1 MDINSYG
8 MEHRVIINAD
18 DFGMTAGINRA
29 VVEAHRDGV
38 LTSTTLMSGMPAAE
52 AAVEIAHETPS
63 LGVGVHLN
71 LREGRCVSTDDE
83 VKRLLAAN
91 GEFNLSMPKIFALSM
106 VKPAMRKAIELE
118 FAAQI
123 QWLIDRGL
131 TPTHID
137 SHKHIHC
144 FPAIYP
150 IVAGLA
156 ERFGISAIRW
166 PCEPGY
172 VCCYPWPKPLTGGR
186 RRARI
191 LSTVALANR
200 RQNAKFIKT
209 DSFLG
214 LAHTLKTDS
223 DFWEM
228 AAKNMPCGT
237 VEVMTHPA
245 YPEGL
250 DPARIR
256 SIERRKVELDALCSE
271 ETKKRLADA
280 GVKLVHYGQL

>member
-1 MDINSYG
+1 

-18 DFGMTAGINRA
+18 DFGMTDGINRA

-38 LTSTTLMSGMPAAE
+38 LTSATLMSGMAGAQAA
-52 AAVEIAHETPS
+52 AEIAHETPS

-71 LREGRCVSTDDE
+71 LREGGCVSTDDE
-83 VKRLLAAN
+83 VRRMLSPN
-91 GEFNLSMPKIFALSM
+91 GEFNLSMGKIFALS
-106 VKPAMRKAIELE
+106 VLKPAMRTAIEVE

-123 QWLIDRGL
+123 QWLIDREL
-131 TPTHID
+131 KPTHID

-144 FPAIYP
+144 FPAIYS
-150 IVAGLA
+150 IVVGLA
-156 ERFGISAIRW
+156 ERFGISAVRW

-172 VCCYPWPKPLTGGR
+172 VCCYPWPKPLKGGR
-186 RRARI
+186 RSARI
-191 LSTVALANR
+191 LSTTALLNR

-214 LAHTLKTDS
+214 LAHTLKIDS

-237 VEVMTHPA
+237 VEIMVHPA

-280 GVKLVHYGQL
+280 GVKLVHYGSL